1 MPSGPRL
8 SSQYRQSSISLG
20 REKQKG
26 EIQLT
31 ERQLQLQESKRPTKT
46 GNEEDRLN
54 DPSIGDYPTT
64 TAPTTSWGD
73 SSSAVSAA
81 SSSSSFRNPGQQFYG
96 QHLKGKQKLYDDTGA
111 SWHESRTQA
120 SSSSDS
126 SANTAFK
133 KQLTSSSAIDKILSP
148 KKSQK
153 GESTES
159 TNNHDYHSHR
169 ERLLST
175 PIKDKPDHALSATKT
190 SQIRHRRQL
199 KNDAKKSTGSP
210 APSESSSFSAD
221 DRAFLRKVMQSY
233 TKPGFGS
240 KKKKASSSRKQKEEQ
255 DEAGDQVKS
264 STSRPIK
271 PSWTGRKSGGRP
283 SLFSSARSS
292 SSGSST
298 SQDKAILKRVLERAR
313 KKKQSSNPRKRDLL
327 KSSSSRMKTLLS
339 PKSGASEKAERQT
352 SVDSAKQ
359 DRLQLSD
366 QTDEESRGS
375 KSSSRGRQENSQPSP
390 SILGGLASSSKV
402 EGEDGTSGPE
412 DRSTP
417 LDDNLHTADSQKDR
431 EDTTSALESTAMDAR
446 SLTSE
451 SNHRESKIE
460 TNKAEMQSQD
470 PSPRGQ
476 QQETKQSYD
485 NCKEERNTS
494 QVRHGRPSRVETPAG
509 SKSIVEKRS
518 SMSLT
523 NRRLGGS
530 AATGAVKIITD
541 SSVLLDDKAND
552 QHERSVSA
560 GSDKVHAS
568 ARSSFSRELHLTQPG
583 MERPGCSPN
592 TNPRPNTGVNQ
603 SSRFHAN
610 GRARPKSVSGYGA
623 PILKVHPIKRASG
636 EFNLKNRSSSEATE
650 GYDDFLRA
658 AEHEFRNY
666 ELKAKSKNQ
675 NILEIIYSD
684 VPEGYDEFLLA
695 LQTEVSGAHTLLWSS
710 FHCLFK
716 GKDSPTRPL
725 LTTARSNPQCP
736 RTFSDKT
743 KDTVANMSNYVKQ
756 TSAVRCVAVTQL
768 VNDRMIKESVYANP
782 KLGKNLLNPHHTS
795 TGELSS
801 QFTDDSKQYLFEAED
816 DDSDKENNA
825 AEFSRIAAADSIDDD
840 PSNDEFE
847 VTLRQYA
854 RKSLRGQTFK
864 NGDVET
870 ESDFFEHSLRQN
882 SEDSVAPS
890 QDMIYDDRSRGTVLS
905 AKAIEIVAPGKKRRL
920 DPLHSVG
927 SDLSIPWSGVKL
939 RTIMDAEKSSAAD
952 DALPSSWARAKLR
965 HVAAKAVNEEDKN
978 ENGAQDIARAD
989 KTIEE
994 SLTDP
999 SPLTEAGR
1007 DSAAEIS
1014 GRSHQTG
1021 KSENLTIDTRDTT
1034 DSTAGVES
1042 QDADK
1047 VDDTIIV
1054 PLCHEP
1060 GSSAGV
1066 LVKVVVGKN
1075 ILMKIESRPGES
1087 KARVVWSLQRENVKS
1102 MTLDISSFQ
1111 VRLLQTDGGNSKD
1124 LAFNSA
1130 EDHMRFANALHEV
1143 TKPIT
1148 NPAIEQN
1155 NSEDA
1160 DDSIFVEQLS
1170 KEEQTVLEA
1179 YREQRRTKD
1188 PEDAM
1193 KESLYNAR
1201 SKDSEESLQDKPPNV
1216 VDMASSAISSPM
1228 SSVSGALTMEEA
1240 RVAESYKK
1248 MLKLKV
1254 PKDAVQHKM
1263 TKDEIDPKI
1272 MGFVLGEDTFMAVG
1286 SASESCSGLSEKEQ
1300 QVAALYHR
1308 MLKLLIPPEAVRHK
1322 MEKEN
1327 VDEKIVF
1334 AVLGKDNIEE
1344 KTLAHTAAQLSGA
1357 EQAIAGAYKKMLKM
1371 MIPKEAVEHKMRKD
1385 NVDPNI
1391 ILIVIGG
1398 NPNSGGHGNSIDDGK
1413 SLSDEEES
1421 HASSYRQM
1429 LKLQIPKDAVRHKMR
1444 KEGVSE
1450 RIIAAVLGDKS
1461 SSRAVATR
1469 ATPQPRNVKQGF
1481 HWDPLPSGEQLEN
1494 SIWAKKKPT
1503 SEEAKPEAVDISR
1516 HIELF
1521 QKKPNPTEKNKIPKV
1536 GGSDKKDMVKLIDL
1550 NRANNVAISLKA
1562 FKEFSYK
1569 ELSDIIEY
1577 LDPFQKVR
1585 GDRVHFI
1592 RDLLPSLPEAKAIKG
1607 YRGMDERLVPA
1618 ELWFKLIVHVQRVE
1632 EKVRVLRTMETF
1644 KMESDAL
1651 CKSFQLLTNVCR
1663 QVMRSEKLPDLLEMV
1678 RQIGNRMNVGRG
1690 EAAGFKLDFLPR
1702 LAQTKGTDRKTT
1714 ALDLVVM
1721 IFAARDQ
1728 REALT
1733 LLSDFPE
1740 CHKAS
1745 RILISDLI
1753 GDVKNLGNALKK
1765 CKQEQERLNSDQ
1777 SSRDRNSR
1785 SSKYDSKSETALQ
1798 KAVPRLSTRTRS
1810 SGVKT
1815 DIPLGRPPMFE
1826 MRSQFMAALKG
1837 NTEQATG
1844 TEGLLASRGDRP
1856 SVGDL
1861 LKAVQ
1866 NSSSDDNPEC
1876 VSPRDS
1882 LLASLKEGMD
1892 ETETS
1897 AGHKVSESTYSAAA
1911 SITRID
1917 TFLREANAVLLNLE
1931 SERDKAIETCREL
1944 SDFFCESSG
1953 EKAASAL
1960 LGILTEF
1967 ATNLDRAVKKYDDQQ
1982 RKEERK
1988 KPSLA
1993 KKATDSSVTKA
2004 AARGK
2009 PTDQVDEVSSENKAK
2024 SLVYMVNEM
2033 LKAVGDKAKE
2043 DFTKGI
2049 DHENP
2054 DQRLKRIYE
2063 IEQKQRQK
2071 EMAPTLNS
2079 PPSKMNFL
2087 STIEQRRHLHGRQD
2101 TEQALSELAQ
2111 AIQRRASLEHA
2122 VEESDESPK
2131 NGKLS
2136 PLNSEGTGEIN
2147 NRPVS
2152 AEAATS
2158 ELASILQKRAVRPVS
2173 FHATNELDPTEPS
2186 TPSNL
2191 DKTTNTLSSM
2201 GGPECVATKNKDVNL
2216 AKKRASFS
2224 QVGRSS
2230 GAPTGPS
2237 TSSRNRILDRWTS
2250 ESFDDTSLPES
2261 HSEVDS
2267 PIESLKAD
2275 EVDLLEEDPKTA
2287 LERSGRNRMV
2297 ERWTLKGEDSSIS
2310 EPNLNFDLDSC
2321 LSAVDQPLEQDT
2333 LVKTDSDIL
2342 AADSHDSEDEK
2353 ILRKRR
2359 EQYMDRW
2366 ARIDGVKEASSADL
2380 EEDSEVGYACDQEI
2394 LGKTRLRY
2402 INRWASKLE
2411 VEEPTTSADLEEE

>member
-8 SSQYRQSSISLG
+8 SGQYRQTSISLEK
-20 REKQKG
+20 EKQKG

-31 ERQLQLQESKRPTKT
+31 ERQLQILQSKRQTKT
-46 GNEEDRLN
+46 GIEEDKLG
-54 DPSIGDYPTT
+54 DQSIGDYPTT

-81 SSSSSFRNPGQQFYG
+81 SSSSSFQKPGQQFYG

-126 SANTAFK
+126 ASNSAFK
-133 KQLTSSSAIDKILSP
+133 KQVTSSSTFDKIPSP
-148 KKSQK
+148 NKNEK

-159 TNNHDYHSHR
+159 TSNHDYHAHHD
-169 ERLLST
+169 RLLST
-175 PIKDKPDHALSATKT
+175 PLKDKPDRTPSTKT
-190 SQIRHRRQL
+190 SESRHRRLL
-199 KNDAKKSTGSP
+199 KSSTKKSTRSP
-210 APSESSSFSAD
+210 AASEASSSFSAD

-233 TKPGFGS
+233 TNPGS
-240 KKKKASSSRKQKEEQ
+240 SRKKESSSRKQKEQQ
-255 DEAGDQVKS
+255 DEAGSQVDS
-264 STSRPIK
+264 SSSRPVKK
-271 PSWTGRKSGGRP
+271 PSWKNRKSSGRP
-283 SLFSSARSS
+283 SLFSSAKSS
-292 SSGSST
+292 SSSGSGSST

-339 PKSGASEKAERQT
+339 PKLSPKSGASETVGRQT
-352 SVDSAKQ
+352 SVDSAKKE
-359 DRLQLSD
+359 RSLHSH
-366 QTDEESRGS
+366 QTDEESRNSG
-375 KSSSRGRQENSQPSP
+375 SSSRGRQQKSLQSP
-390 SILGGLASSSKV
+390 TILGGLASSSKM
-402 EGEDGTSGPE
+402 EGEDGTISGPE
-412 DRSTP
+412 DRSTQS
-417 LDDNLHTADSQKDR
+417 DDKLQTIESQKNR
-431 EDTTSALESTAMDAR
+431 NDTTSARVSVLESTSIAAQ

-451 SNHRESKIE
+451 SNHRMAKIE
-460 TNKAEMQSQD
+460 THKAEIQSQS

-485 NCKEERNTS
+485 KDKEERNTS
-494 QVRHGRPSRVETPAG
+494 RFGHEQPSRVETPAG
-509 SKSIVEKRS
+509 SKSVGEKRS
-518 SMSLT
+518 SSSLE
-523 NRRLGGS
+523 NRRLGGT
-530 AATGAVKIITD
+530 AATDTVKSGAD
-541 SSVLLDDKAND
+541 SSVSLDDKAND
-552 QHERSVSA
+552 QNERSASA
-560 GSDKVHAS
+560 GPDKAHDPAS
-568 ARSSFSRELHLTQPG
+568 SAFSGELHLTQPG
-583 MERPGCSPN
+583 MERLGYSPKMNPG
-592 TNPRPNTGVNQ
+592 PNTGVN
-603 SSRFHAN
+603 SSTPSHAN
-610 GRARPKSVSGYGA
+610 GRAFPKSISGHGA
-623 PILKVHPIKRASG
+623 PILTVHPNKRTSG
-636 EFNLKNRSSSEATE
+636 EFKLKNQSSSATAE

-666 ELKAKSKNQ
+666 ELKSTSKNQ
-675 NILEIIYSD
+675 NILDIIYSD

-695 LQTEVSGAHTLLWSS
+695 LQSEVSGAHTLLWSS

-716 GKDSPTRPL
+716 GKDTLTRPL
-725 LTTARSNPQCP
+725 FTAARSNSQYP

-768 VNDRMIKESVYANP
+768 VNDRMIKESAYEKP
-782 KLGKNLLNPHHTS
+782 KLGKDLLNPHHTS
-795 TGELSS
+795 DGGVSS
-801 QFTDDSKQYLFEAED
+801 QFTNGSKQYFFEPED
-816 DDSDKENNA
+816 NDSDKENSA

-854 RKSLRGQTFK
+854 RKSLGGQTF
-864 NGDVET
+864 NNSDVET
-870 ESDFFEHSLRQN
+870 ASDFFEHSLRQN
-882 SEDSVAPS
+882 SDDPVAPPE
-890 QDMIYDDRSRGTVLS
+890 DITHDDQSKGTFQS
-905 AKAIEIVAPGKKRRL
+905 TKAIEIVAPGQKRRF
-920 DPLHSVG
+920 DPIHSVG
-927 SDLSIPWSGVKL
+927 SDVSIPWSGVKL
-939 RTIMDAEKSSAAD
+939 RSIMDAEKSSTAD
-952 DALPSSWARAKLR
+952 DALPSSWARVKLR
-965 HVAAKAVNEEDKN
+965 HVATKAVDEEDKN
-978 ENGAQDIARAD
+978 ESGAQDIAQAE
-989 KTIEE
+989 TIIEE

-999 SPLTEAGR
+999 PPLPEAGR
-1007 DSAAEIS
+1007 DSAAELS
-1014 GRSHQTG
+1014 DRSHQAR

-1042 QDADK
+1042 QDTDKVDDTGVESQDTDK
-1047 VDDTIIV
+1047 VDDTIVV

-1075 ILMKIESRPGES
+1075 ILMKIESHPGES

-1102 MTLDISSFQ
+1102 MTLDISSLQ
-1111 VRLLQTDGGNSKD
+1111 VRLLQTDGENSKD

-1143 TKPIT
+1143 TKPLI

-1193 KESLYNAR
+1193 KESLSNAR
-1201 SKDSEESLQDKPPNV
+1201 SKGSEESLQDKPPSV
-1216 VDMASSAISSPM
+1216 VDATGSAISSPM
-1228 SSVSGALTMEEA
+1228 SSVSGALSIEEA
-1240 RVAESYKK
+1240 RVAVSYQK
-1248 MLKLKV
+1248 MLRLKV

-1263 TKDEIDPKI
+1263 MKDEIDPKI

-1286 SASESCSGLSEKEQ
+1286 SASESCSELSGKEQ

-1308 MLKLLIPPEAVRHK
+1308 MLQLLIPPEAVRHK

-1327 VDEKIVF
+1327 VDEKIVL
-1334 AVLGKDNIEE
+1334 AVLGKDKIEGN
-1344 KTLAHTAAQLSGA
+1344 TLARTAAQLSGA
-1357 EQAIAGAYKKMLKM
+1357 EQAIADAYKKMLKM

-1385 NVDPNI
+1385 NVAPNI
-1391 ILIVIGG
+1391 ILIVLGG
-1398 NPNSGGHGNSIDDGK
+1398 NPSNDGK

-1450 RIIAAVLGDKS
+1450 KIIAAVLGDKKP
-1461 SSRAVATR
+1461 SRAVATR
-1469 ATPQPRNVKQGF
+1469 ATLQPRNVKQGF

-1494 SIWAKKKPT
+1494 SIWAKKKPMT
-1503 SEEAKPEAVDISR
+1503 EEAKPEAVDISR

-1521 QKKPNPTEKNKIPKV
+1521 QKKLIPTEKNTTPKA

-1592 RDLLPSLPEAKAIKG
+1592 RDLLPSPPEAKAIKG
-1607 YRGMDERLVPA
+1607 YAGIDERLVPA
-1618 ELWFKLIVHVQRVE
+1618 ELWFKQIVHVQRVE
-1632 EKVRVLRTMETF
+1632 EKVSVLRAMETF

-1663 QVMRSEKLPDLLEMV
+1663 QVMSSEKLPDLLEMV
-1678 RQIGNRMNVGRG
+1678 RQIGNRMNVGRN

-1702 LAQTKGTDRKTT
+1702 LAQTKGTDKKTT

-1753 GDVKNLGNALKK
+1753 GDVKNLSNALRK
-1765 CKQEQERLNSDQ
+1765 CKKEQERLKSDQ
-1777 SSRDRNSR
+1777 SSRDGKSR
-1785 SSKYDSKSETALQ
+1785 SSTYDSKSETGLQ

-1810 SGVKT
+1810 SGVKS
-1815 DIPLGRPPMFE
+1815 DIPLGRPPIFE
-1826 MRSQFMAALKG
+1826 KRSNFMAALKG
-1837 NTEQATG
+1837 NTEQPKG
-1844 TEGLLASRGDRP
+1844 TEGLLVSKDDRP

-1861 LKAVQ
+1861 LKTVQ
-1866 NSSSDDNPEC
+1866 SSSSDDKSEC
-1876 VSPRDS
+1876 VSPRVS
-1882 LLASLKEGMD
+1882 LLASLKEGTD

-1897 AGHKVSESTYSAAA
+1897 SGHKVNESTYGVAA
-1911 SITRID
+1911 SITRVD
-1917 TFLREANAVLLNLE
+1917 TFFMEANVVFLNLE
-1931 SERDKAIETCREL
+1931 SERDKAIEACREL
-1944 SDFFCESSG
+1944 SEFFCESGG
-1953 EKAASAL
+1953 EKATSAL

-1967 ATNLDRAVKKYDDQQ
+1967 ATNLDRAIKKYDEQQ

-1988 KPSLA
+1988 QSTLG
-1993 KKATDSSVTKA
+1993 KKAKGSSVTKA

-2009 PTDQVDEVSSENKAK
+2009 PTDQIDEVSVSSGNKAK

-2054 DQRLKRIYE
+2054 DQRLKWIYE
-2063 IEQKQRQK
+2063 IEQQQRQK

-2087 STIEQRRHLHGRQD
+2087 STIEQRKHLHGRQD

-2111 AIQRRASLEHA
+2111 SIQRRASPDDA
-2122 VEESDESPK
+2122 VEESDKSPM
-2131 NGKLS
+2131 NRRLS
-2136 PLNSEGTGEIN
+2136 PLNSEGTGQIDK
-2147 NRPVS
+2147 RPGS

-2158 ELASILQKRAVRPVS
+2158 GLASILEKTTARPIS
-2173 FHATNELDPTEPS
+2173 LHATNESEPTEPN

-2191 DKTTNTLSSM
+2191 DKTTNILSSM
-2201 GGPECVATKNKDVNL
+2201 GGPECVATKNRDADL
-2216 AKKRASFS
+2216 AKKRII
-2224 QVGRSS
+2224 
-2230 GAPTGPS
+2230 
-2237 TSSRNRILDRWTS
+2237 NRWTS
-2250 ESFDDTSLPES
+2250 ESSENTTLPDS

-2275 EVDLLEEDPKTA
+2275 ELDLVEGDPKPA
-2287 LERSGRNRMV
+2287 LDRSGRNRMV
-2297 ERWTLKGEDSSIS
+2297 ERWTLKVEGSPTFEQ
-2310 EPNLNFDLDSC
+2310 NLKSDVDSC
-2321 LSAVDQPLEQDT
+2321 PGADLPLEQDII
-2333 LVKTDSDIL
+2333 VKTDSDIL
-2342 AADSHDSEDEK
+2342 AADSHDSADEK

-2366 ARIDGVKEASSADL
+2366 ARNDDVKEASSADL
-2380 EEDSEVGYACDQEI
+2380 EEDSDVGYAYDEEI
-2394 LGKTRLRY
+2394 IDKTRLRY
-2402 INRWASKLE
+2402 MNRWASK
-2411 VEEPTTSADLEEE
+2411 VEEDEPTASAEQ

>member
-1 MPSGPRL
+1 MPSGARL
-8 SSQYRQSSISLG
+8 SSQYRQSSISIG

-31 ERQLQLQESKRPTKT
+31 ERQLQLLQSKRPTKT

-81 SSSSSFRNPGQQFYG
+81 SSSSSFLNPGQQFYG

-111 SWHESRTQA
+111 SWHESRSQA
-120 SSSSDS
+120 ASSSDS
-126 SANTAFK
+126 SSNAAFK
-133 KQLTSSSAIDKILSP
+133 KQLTSSSAFDKIPSP
-148 KKSQK
+148 KKNEK

-159 TNNHDYHSHR
+159 TSNHDYHSHH
-169 ERLLST
+169 ERFSST
-175 PIKDKPDHALSATKT
+175 IKDKPDHALSTKT
-190 SQIRHRRQL
+190 SQIRHRQS
-199 KNDAKKSTGSP
+199 KNDAKKSTRSA

-240 KKKKASSSRKQKEEQ
+240 RKKPSSSRKQKEQQ
-255 DEAGDQVKS
+255 DEAGSQANS
-264 STSRPIK
+264 SSDRPIK
-271 PSWTGRKSGGRP
+271 PSWAGRKSGGRP
-283 SLFSSARSS
+283 SLFSSVRSS

-298 SQDKAILKRVLERAR
+298 SQDKALLKKVLERAR

-339 PKSGASEKAERQT
+339 PKSGASDKAGRQT

-359 DRLQLSD
+359 DHLQLSH

-375 KSSSRGRQENSQPSP
+375 SSSSRGRQEKSQKSP
-390 SILGGLASSSKV
+390 PILGGLASSSKV

-412 DRSTP
+412 DRSNQ
-417 LDDNLHTADSQKDR
+417 LDNNLHTTGSQKNRD
-431 EDTTSALESTAMDAR
+431 DTTAARVSVLESTAMDAQ

-451 SNHRESKIE
+451 SNHRLSKIE

-476 QQETKQSYD
+476 QQVTKKSED
-485 NCKEERNTS
+485 EDKEERNTS
-494 QVRHGRPSRVETPAG
+494 RFGHERPSRVETPAD
-509 SKSIVEKRS
+509 SKSVVEKRS
-518 SMSLT
+518 STSLE
-523 NRRLGGS
+523 NRR
-530 AATGAVKIITD
+530 VKSDID
-541 SSVLLDDKAND
+541 SSILLDNKAND
-552 QHERSVSA
+552 QNERSVSA
-560 GSDKVHAS
+560 GSDKAHDSAS
-568 ARSSFSRELHLTQPG
+568 SALSRELHLTQPG
-583 MERPGCSPN
+583 MERLGYSPKMNPGS
-592 TNPRPNTGVNQ
+592 NTGVNE
-603 SSRFHAN
+603 STPSHAN
-610 GRARPKSVSGYGA
+610 GRACPKTVTGQGA
-623 PILKVHPIKRASG
+623 PILKVHPNKRTSG
-636 EFNLKNRSSSEATE
+636 EFHLKNQSSSAAAEV
-650 GYDDFLRA
+650 YDDFLRA

-666 ELKAKSKNQ
+666 ELKAKSKNL

-725 LTTARSNPQCP
+725 FTVARSSSQCP

-743 KDTVANMSNYVKQ
+743 KNTVANMSSYVKQ

-768 VNDRMIKESVYANP
+768 VNDRMIKESAYEKP
-782 KLGKNLLNPHHTS
+782 TLGKNLLNLHHTS
-795 TGELSS
+795 AGELSS
-801 QFTDDSKQYLFEAED
+801 QFTDGSKQYLFEPED
-816 DDSDKENNA
+816 DDSDKENNT

-847 VTLRQYA
+847 VTLGQYA
-854 RKSLRGQTFK
+854 RKSLGGQTFK
-864 NGDVET
+864 NSDVET

-890 QDMIYDDRSRGTVLS
+890 QDTIYDDQSKGTVQS
-905 AKAIEIVAPGKKRRL
+905 AKAIEIVAPGKKRRF
-920 DPLHSVG
+920 DPIQSAG
-927 SDLSIPWSGVKL
+927 SDISIPWSGVKL
-939 RTIMDAEKSSAAD
+939 RSIMDAEKSSAAD
-952 DALPSSWARAKLR
+952 DALPSSWARVKLR
-965 HVAAKAVNEEDKN
+965 HVATKAVDEEDKN
-978 ENGAQDIARAD
+978 ESGAEDIARAE
-989 KTIEE
+989 KAMEE

-999 SPLTEAGR
+999 SPLTEASR
-1007 DSAAEIS
+1007 YSAAEIS
-1014 GRSHQTG
+1014 GRSHETK

-1034 DSTAGVES
+1034 DSTAGAES

-1102 MTLDISSFQ
+1102 MTLDISSFR
-1111 VRLLQTDGGNSKD
+1111 VRLLLTDGGNSKD

-1130 EDHMRFANALHEV
+1130 ADHMRFANALHEV
-1143 TKPIT
+1143 TKPII

-1193 KESLYNAR
+1193 KESLNNAR
-1201 SKDSEESLQDKPPNV
+1201 SKDSEESLQGKPPSV
-1216 VDMASSAISSPM
+1216 VDATSSATTSPM
-1228 SSVSGALTMEEA
+1228 SSVSGALSIDEA
-1240 RVAESYKK
+1240 RVAESYQK
-1248 MLKLKV
+1248 MLRLKV

-1272 MGFVLGEDTFMAVG
+1272 MGFVLGEDTFMAAG

-1308 MLKLLIPPEAVRHK
+1308 MLQLLIPPEAVRHK

-1344 KTLAHTAAQLSGA
+1344 KALAHTAAQLSGA
-1357 EQAIAGAYKKMLKM
+1357 EQAIADAYKKMLKM

-1391 ILIVIGG
+1391 ILLVIGG

-1421 HASSYRQM
+1421 LASSYRQM
-1429 LKLQIPKDAVRHKMR
+1429 LKLQIPKDAVLHKMR

-1461 SSRAVATR
+1461 PSRAVATR
-1469 ATPQPRNVKQGF
+1469 ATQQPRNVKQGF

-1503 SEEAKPEAVDISR
+1503 REEAKPEAVDISR

-1521 QKKPNPTEKNKIPKV
+1521 QKKPNPTEKNKTPKV

-1562 FKEFSYK
+1562 FKEFSCK

-1585 GDRVHFI
+1585 GDRVNFI
-1592 RDLLPSLPEAKAIKG
+1592 RDLLPSPPEAKAIKG
-1607 YRGMDERLVPA
+1607 YTGIDERLVPA
-1618 ELWFKLIVHVQRVE
+1618 ELWFKQIVHVQRVE

-1663 QVMRSEKLPDLLEMV
+1663 QVMSSEKLPDLLEMV

-1740 CHKAS
+1740 CHEAS

-1753 GDVKNLGNALKK
+1753 GDVKNLSIALKK
-1765 CKQEQERLNSDQ
+1765 CKTEQERLNSDQ
-1777 SSRDRNSR
+1777 SSREGKSR
-1785 SSKYDSKSETALQ
+1785 LSIYDSKSETALQ
-1798 KAVPRLSTRTRS
+1798 KAVPRLSTRIS
-1810 SGVKT
+1810 SNGVKT
-1815 DIPLGRPPMFE
+1815 DISLGRPAIFE
-1826 MRSQFMAALKG
+1826 KRSQFMAALKG

-1844 TEGLLASRGDRP
+1844 TEGLLASRDDRP

-1861 LKAVQ
+1861 LKTVQ
-1866 NSSSDDNPEC
+1866 SSSSDDNPEC
-1876 VSPRDS
+1876 VSPRVS
-1882 LLASLKEGMD
+1882 LLASLKEGID
-1892 ETETS
+1892 ETEAS
-1897 AGHKVSESTYSAAA
+1897 AGHKVSESTYNVAA
-1911 SITRID
+1911 SIARVDI
-1917 TFLREANAVLLNLE
+1917 FLREANAVFLHLE
-1931 SERDKAIETCREL
+1931 SERDKAIEACREL
-1944 SDFFCESSG
+1944 SEFFCESSG
-1953 EKAASAL
+1953 EKATSAL

-1967 ATNLDRAVKKYDDQQ
+1967 ATNLDCAVKKYDEQQ

-1988 KPSLA
+1988 KSSLGR
-1993 KKATDSSVTKA
+1993 KTKGSSVTKA
-2004 AARGK
+2004 AAPGK
-2009 PTDQVDEVSSENKAK
+2009 PTDQIDEASSENKAK

-2033 LKAVGDKAKE
+2033 LKVVGDKAKE

-2063 IEQKQRQK
+2063 IEQHRQK

-2111 AIQRRASLEHA
+2111 AIQRRTSLEHA
-2122 VEESDESPK
+2122 VEESDESPN
-2131 NGKLS
+2131 NGRMS
-2136 PLNSEGTGEIN
+2136 PLNSEGTGQIN
-2147 NRPVS
+2147 KRPGS
-2152 AEAATS
+2152 AEAATF
-2158 ELASILQKRAVRPVS
+2158 ELASILQKRDVHPDS
-2173 FHATNELDPTEPS
+2173 FDATKNESDPTEPN
-2186 TPSNL
+2186 TTSNL

-2201 GGPECVATKNKDVNL
+2201 GGPECVATKNKDADL

-2224 QVGRSS
+2224 LVGRSP
-2230 GAPTGPS
+2230 GDPTGPS
-2237 TSSRNRILDRWTS
+2237 TASRNRMIDRWTS
-2250 ESFDDTSLPES
+2250 GSFDDTTLPES
-2261 HSEVDS
+2261 HSEVDA

-2275 EVDLLEEDPKTA
+2275 ELLDLVEGGAKTA
-2287 LERSGRNRMV
+2287 LDRSGRNRIV
-2297 ERWTLKGEDSSIS
+2297 ERWTHKAEGSSTF
-2310 EPNLNFDLDSC
+2310 EQNLNYDVDSC
-2321 LSAVDQPLEQDT
+2321 PSADRPLEQDIQM
-2333 LVKTDSDIL
+2333 KTDSEIL
-2342 AADSHDSEDEK
+2342 AADSHDSEDGR

-2366 ARIDGVKEASSADL
+2366 ARNDDVKEASSADL
-2380 EEDSEVGYACDQEI
+2380 EEDSDVGYAYEEI
-2394 LGKTRLRY
+2394 MDKTRLRY

-2411 VEEPTTSADLEEE
+2411 VEETTTSYPANDP